1 MGACTWQNVVWSA
14 QWIMDRE
21 VVFGA
26 IQSIVLINGDN
37 GVYCC
42 SCFWGSGCGC
52 CRNCFVCLKRPV
64 VWWVG
69 IFSGG
74 CVLVLVGVFEIR
86 RHEVMCSRSESIF
99 DAEDM

>member
-1 MGACTWQNVVWSA
+1 MGDEAVVGVPMVAESRVGACTWQNVVWSA

-37 GVYCC
+37 GVHCC

-52 CRNCFVCLKRPV
+52 CRNCFV
-64 VWWVG
+64 
-69 IFSGG
+69 
-74 CVLVLVGVFEIR
+74 
-86 RHEVMCSRSESIF
+86 
-99 DAEDM
+99 

>member
-1 MGACTWQNVVWSA
+1 MVHVTMVGMVVVRQEDGGRGGGGRSNGGRKQSGCMYVAECGVEWSA

-52 CRNCFVCLKRPV
+52 CRNCFV
-64 VWWVG
+64 
-69 IFSGG
+69 
-74 CVLVLVGVFEIR
+74 
-86 RHEVMCSRSESIF
+86 
-99 DAEDM
+99 

>member
-1 MGACTWQNVVWSA
+1 VWSA

-42 SCFWGSGCGC
+42 SCFWGSGC
-52 CRNCFVCLKRPV
+52 
-64 VWWVG
+64 
-69 IFSGG
+69 
-74 CVLVLVGVFEIR
+74 
-86 RHEVMCSRSESIF
+86 
-99 DAEDM
+99 D